1 MSIAIHPDEIEQRR
15 SERAYRLMVFELPRV
30 RLIGSAIL
38 SFGVFLHNRYLLGDT
53 TLRPW
58 LTVTA
63 ILFAYCLLSWVAL
76 LLFYRRLLPRDLGLF
91 FLFFDVAIWTFA
103 IYFTGAERSWL
114 FFVYLMR
121 VADQVQTTVRRC
133 FAFGFFSLFCYAAMF
148 AWVVFVD
155 GRPVPP
161 IVIAVRLLFI
171 FLSTMYIALAARTAE
186 RRRDQ
191 MRDAIRMSREA
202 ILQMEEQSAELR
214 EASARA
220 EAASAAKSEFL
231 TNMSHEMRTP
241 LHAVLG
247 MLALAKDGET
257 SPGRARQIELARRS
271 AESLLGTID
280 DLLDFA
286 KIEARKIDLETELFS
301 LRELLQNTMEPLDV
315 SASSKGLTL
324 TWDVDRTVP
333 DIINTDPVRLRQIL
347 TNLIG
352 NAIKFTSTGGI
363 AVHVLTPEKA
373 EDERVTIRFDVRDTG
388 IGIDPAKLATIF
400 QPFTQAD
407 SSHSRRFGGSG
418 LGLAIAARVIE
429 AMGGRVEVVSQ
440 PGKGSTFSFTITA
453 AVQPGATPRRSA
465 RSSGRMPAVTTPQPR
480 MRVLVAEDHPV
491 NQEFAAEALRRI
503 GHDVSVASDGA
514 EALKMMTR
522 ERFDVVLMD
531 VQMPALDGLEV
542 TRRYRAAEKHG
553 RTRILA
559 LTAHTSREDRER
571 CLESGM
577 DEVLTK
583 PLGLKQLAAFL
594 GAPEPPPPSEAL
606 LAAVGGNVKL
616 LARVSE
622 AFSKQT
628 PPLVEGMRSAI
639 SARDA
644 VGLQRHAH
652 TVKGAVS
659 NFAGDPSI
667 ALAKELEDAA
677 RADDFARAAS
687 VMPRLETA
695 LRELEQRLSS
705 AVR

>member
-1 MSIAIHPDEIEQRR
+1 MSIAIHPDEIERR
-15 SERAYRLMVFELPRV
+15 RAERAYRLMVIELPLIRV
-30 RLIGSAIL
+30 LGSAIL
-38 SFGVFLHNRYLLGDT
+38 SFGVFLHNRYLLGET
-53 TLRPW
+53 ELRSW
-58 LTVTA
+58 LTVTL
-63 ILFAYCLLSWVAL
+63 ILFAYCALSWATL
-76 LLFYRRLLPRDLGLF
+76 FLFYRRLLPRDLGLF
-91 FLFFDVAIWTFA
+91 FLFFDVVIWTFA

-114 FFVYLMR
+114 FFIYLMR

-148 AWVVFVD
+148 AWVVLAD
-155 GRPVPP
+155 GRH
-161 IVIAVRLLFI
+161 IAASMIAVRLLFI
-171 FLSTMYIALAARTAE
+171 ALATVYIALAARTAE

-191 MRDAIRMSREA
+191 MRGAIRMSREA
-202 ILQMEEQSAELR
+202 IRQMEEQSAELR

-247 MLALAKDGET
+247 MLQLAKDGET

-286 KIEARKIDLETELFS
+286 KIEARKIDLETEFFS

-324 TWDVDRTVP
+324 SWDVDRTVP
-333 DIINTDPVRLRQIL
+333 DTINTDPVRLRQIL

-363 AVHVLTPEKA
+363 AVHVLTAMKA
-373 EDERVTIRFDVRDTG
+373 EDDRVMIRFDVRDTG
-388 IGIDPAKLATIF
+388 IGIDPAKLAAIF

-440 PGKGSTFSFTITA
+440 PGKGSTFSFTILA
-453 AVQPGATPRRSA
+453 ALQPGATPRRSA
-465 RSSGRMPAVTTPQPR
+465 RSSGRMMAVTPQSR

-491 NQEFAAEALRRI
+491 NQEFAAEALRRL
-503 GHDVSVASDGA
+503 GHDVSVASDGD

-531 VQMPALDGLEV
+531 VQMPILDGLEV
-542 TRRYRAAEKHG
+542 TRRYRATETDGH
-553 RTRILA
+553 TRILA

-594 GAPEPPPPSEAL
+594 GEPEPPPPSESL

-644 VGLQRHAH
+644 LGLQRHAH

-677 RADDFARAAS
+677 
-687 VMPRLETA
+687 
-695 LRELEQRLSS
+695 
-705 AVR
+705 

>member
-1 MSIAIHPDEIEQRR
+1 MSIAIHPDEIEARR
-15 SERAYRLMVFELPRV
+15 AERAYRLMVFELPLI
-30 RLIGSAIL
+30 RLLGSIIL
-38 SFGVFLHNRYLLGDT
+38 AFAVFLHNRYLLGQAA
-53 TLRPW
+53 LRPFI
-58 LTVTA
+58 VVSI
-63 ILFAYCLLSWVAL
+63 ILFVYCALSWAAL
-76 LLFYRRLLPRDLGLF
+76 LAFYRPVLPRDLGLF
-91 FLFFDVAIWTFA
+91 FLFFDIVVWTFA

-114 FFVYLMR
+114 FFIYLMR

-133 FAFGFFSLFCYAAMF
+133 LAFGLLSLLCYGAMF
-148 AWVVFVD
+148 AWVVLVD
-155 GRPVPP
+155 GRPVAASE
-161 IVIAVRLLFI
+161 IAVRLLFI
-171 FLSTMYIALAARTAE
+171 ALATIYIALAARTAE
-186 RRRDQ
+186 RRRVQ
-191 MRDAIRMSREA
+191 MRDAIRMSRDS
-202 ILQMEEQSAELR
+202 ILQMEKQSAELR

-247 MLALAKDGET
+247 MLQLARDGET

-271 AESLLGTID
+271 AESLLITID

-286 KIEARKIDLETELFS
+286 KIEARKIDLETEFFS

-324 TWDVDRTVP
+324 SWEVDRHLP
-333 DIINTDPVRLRQIL
+333 DTINTDPVRLRQIL

-352 NAIKFTSTGGI
+352 NAIKFTSSGGI
-363 AVHVLTPEKA
+363 AVHVFSSRADE
-373 EDERVTIRFDVRDTG
+373 ERVTIRFDVRDTG
-388 IGIDPAKLATIF
+388 IGIDPAKQAAIF

-429 AMGGRVEVVSQ
+429 AMGGQVEVVSQ
-440 PGKGSTFSFTITA
+440 PGKGSTFSFTVVA
-453 AVQPGATPRRSA
+453 GLQPGATPRRSA
-465 RSSGRMPAVTTPQPR
+465 RSSGRMPAITLPSRR

-531 VQMPALDGLEV
+531 VQMPNLDGLEV
-542 TRRYRAAEKHG
+542 TRRYRENEKHG

-583 PLGLKQLAAFL
+583 PLGLGQLAAFL
-594 GAPEPPPPSEAL
+594 GEPEPPPLSEAL

-628 PPLVEGMRSAI
+628 PPLVEGMRTAI
-639 SARDA
+639 TARDA
-644 VGLQRHAH
+644 IGLQRHVH

-667 ALAKELEDAA
+667 ALARELEDAA

-695 LRELEQRLSS
+695 LRELELRLSA